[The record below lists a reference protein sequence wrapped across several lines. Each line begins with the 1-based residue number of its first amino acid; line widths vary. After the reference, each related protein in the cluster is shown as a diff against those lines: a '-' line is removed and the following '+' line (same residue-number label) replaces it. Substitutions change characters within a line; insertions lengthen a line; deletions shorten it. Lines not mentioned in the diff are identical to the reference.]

1 MSGLV
6 FTAVVIA
13 TVLNE
18 GIGETLRRLTQA
30 GAVSL
35 ALNVAAMA
43 VAFAVSSWM
52 AFKMRQ
58 RVALTLECGLQNAT
72 LAIVVASSLLGD
84 IDYAMPAAIYG
95 LMMFATAGLF
105 ILWARRWSKAALR
118 ARNMAL

>member
-1 MSGLV
+1 MS
-6 FTAVVIA
+6 
-13 TVLNE
+13 
-18 GIGETLRRLTQA
+18 A
-30 GAVSL
+30 GAGCTGQL
-35 ALNVAAMA
+35 TFWNGRQRQRLREGR
-43 VAFAVSSWM
+43 
-52 AFKMRQ
+52 RQ